1 MEDELIHD
9 LCAAYALDA
18 LAPDEERAFE
28 AHLAS
33 CARCREELA
42 GLSETAAALA
52 YAVPPAEP
60 PARLRARILDAARA
74 ERPNVVPLRPRR
86 SAGNIVLASVAAAA
100 ACAAVGLG
108 IWAATLHG
116 RLGSNN
122 QALSALALHGASG
135 SLVRAQNGEAALVV
149 SGLSP
154 APPGKTYETWVIRS
168 GKATRAGLFSGK
180 SGTAI
185 VQLTRRVPS
194 GAIVGVTLERAGG
207 VEQPTSTPL
216 VTSAPA
222 A

>member
-1 MEDELIHD
+1 MEDDLIHD

-18 LAPDEERAFE
+18 LEPEDERSFE

-33 CARCREELA
+33 CSRCREELA

-52 YAVPPAEP
+52 HAVPPADP

-86 SAGNIVLASVAAAA
+86 SPGNVVLATVAAAA

-108 IWAATLHG
+108 IWAATLHEQ
-116 RLGSNN
+116 LGSNS
-122 QALSALALHGASG
+122 QALNAIALHGADG
-135 SLVRAQNGEAALVV
+135 SLVRAHNGEATLVV

-154 APPGKTYETWVIRS
+154 APAGKTYEAWVIRS
-168 GKATRAGLFSGK
+168 GKAARAGLFSGR
-180 SGTAI
+180 SGTA
-185 VQLTRRVPS
+185 VVRLMRRVPS
-194 GAIVGVTLERAGG
+194 GAVVGVTLERAGG
-207 VEQPTSTPL
+207 VDQPTSTPL

-222 A
+222 

>member
-1 MEDELIHD
+1 MEDDLIHD

-18 LAPDEERAFE
+18 LEPEDERRFE

-33 CARCREELA
+33 CSRCREELA

-52 YAVPPAEP
+52 YAVPPADP
-60 PARLRARILDAARA
+60 PSGLRTRILDAARA

-86 SAGNIVLASVAAAA
+86 SAGNVVLATVAAAA

-116 RLGSNN
+116 RLSSSN
-122 QALSALALHGASG
+122 QALSAISLHGAGG
-135 SLVRAQNGEAALVV
+135 SLVRAHNGEATLVV

-154 APPGKTYETWVIRS
+154 APAGKTYEAWVMHG
-168 GKATRAGLFSGK
+168 GKATRAGLFSGS

-185 VQLTRRVPS
+185 VQLTHRVPS
-194 GAIVGVTLERAGG
+194 GAVVGVTLERAGG
-207 VEQPTSTPL
+207 VDRPTGTPL
-216 VTSAPA
+216 VTSAA